1 MWNAFKQTNSYL
13 RTGVSDVAQWLVNP
27 ASIHEDAGL
36 ILASLSGLRIQRC
49 HELWYR
55 LKMWLWG
62 RPTAAVP
69 IGRTPSLG
77 TSMCRRCSPKR
88 QKRQKTKQKEL
99 FSSRVNIMGFH
110 LFHLIFTTTCEELL
124 VLFL

>member
-13 RTGVSDVAQWLVNP
+13 RTGVSVVAQWLVNP

-62 RPTAAVP
+62 RPAAAVP
-69 IGRTPSLG
+69 IGRTPSQE
-77 TSMCRRCSPKR
+77 TSIWCRCSPK
-88 QKRQKTKQKEL
+88 KPKNKTKQNKKNPKKEP
-99 FSSRVNIMGFH
+99 
-110 LFHLIFTTTCEELL
+110 
-124 VLFL
+124 VLFKQLFLGNILYYNKQ